1 MYGLIPLGIFHLAV
15 SVVALGTG
23 AFLLLRDK
31 EITSSGLAGRVYIAA
46 TVVTC
51 VTALGIYQHGAF
63 GKGHGLAIVTLV
75 VLALAVVAGNT
86 RAFGDKSRIV
96 AAISFSATFLF
107 HLIPAFA
114 EAFTRLP
121 LGSPLASSAE
131 DPLVKVTHGILAL
144 LFLIG
149 AVRQV
154 KMLQD

>member
-15 SVVALGTG
+15 SLVALGTG

-31 EITSSGLAGRVYIAA
+31 EITSSSLAGRIYIFA
-46 TVVTC
+46 TIVTC
-51 VTALGIYQHGAF
+51 ATALGIYQHGRF
-63 GKGHGLAIVTLV
+63 GNAHVLAILTLIVLGLA
-75 VLALAVVAGNT
+75 VLAGNSGV
-86 RAFGDKSRIV
+86 FGAKSRIV
-96 AAISFSATFLF
+96 AAVAYSATFLF

-121 LGSPLASSAE
+121 LGSPLAGSAE
-131 DPLVKVTHGILAL
+131 DPLVKIAHGILLL

-154 KMLQD
+154 KLLQR